1 MAVSRRTSWAVA
13 IFVIAGVAG
22 WFAFA
27 SSKTM
32 AADGDEKGHDT
43 RDGRG
48 HDDDAHGHHGKKP
61 AGHPS
66 PAKHGHHGMGS
77 HHSRD
82 AKCPH
87 AGKKPAG
94 HPSPAKHGHHGMGS
108 HHSRD
113 AKCPHAGKKPAGH
126 PRPAKHGHHGKDG
139 HGMVASPHERM
150 NPLMLIMAHDLN
162 NDGKVAKKEL
172 LQVIEHIFA
181 QADTDKNDSID
192 KKEAA
197 KLTEKLKRFHRHG
210 SAGKDHGRPQHPPR
224 PGGK

>member
-94 HPSPAKHGHHGMGS
+94 HPSPAKHGHHG
-108 HHSRD
+108 
-113 AKCPHAGKKPAGH
+113 
-126 PRPAKHGHHGKDG
+126 KDG